1 MNGGERMIGM
11 IVRRILQLTFLL
23 LGISFLVFMSMHLAP
38 GDPATVIGGPNATSS
53 DLEAIRDKM
62 GLDRPV
68 LVQYFDYL
76 GGILQGDFGYSYQTN
91 QAVTEAIITRFPTT
105 VKLAVASMV
114 VAVLIGIIAGIIS
127 ARKQNSWVDVTST
140 TFALVGVSIPNFWL
154 GTILILIFS
163 VNFQLLP
170 VGGLNS
176 PFYTFE
182 GMKELILPA
191 ITLGTA
197 SAALIARMTRSSML
211 EVIRSDYIRT
221 AKAKGVRKRPLIWVH
236 TLKNAMIPVLTIIG
250 INFGSLLGGTIV
262 TEQVFAIN
270 GIGRL
275 MIDAIAARDFPI
287 VQGTVLLIAAIFV
300 VVNLIVDII
309 YTLID
314 PRISMTR
321 KGGSDVCSY

>member
-1 MNGGERMIGM
+1 MIGM

-314 PRISMTR
+314 PRISY
-321 KGGSDVCSY
+321 D